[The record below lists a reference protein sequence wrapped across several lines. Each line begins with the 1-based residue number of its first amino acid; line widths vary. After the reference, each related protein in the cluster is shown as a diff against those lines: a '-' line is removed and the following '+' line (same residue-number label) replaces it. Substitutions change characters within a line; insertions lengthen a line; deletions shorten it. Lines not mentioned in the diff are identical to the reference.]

1 MTNEMKTAEK
11 IRQQYVEKEET
22 ELDKLKVLDKQI
34 KRPVKAFSYAFGTAG
49 SLVLGT
55 GMCLAMGVIGTMMGA
70 GIAIGCAGIAMVSAA
85 KPMHDKLLDKRK
97 KQYSDKVIELS
108 DSILNK

>member
-1 MTNEMKTAEK
+1 MTNEMNTAEK

-22 ELDKLKVLDKQI
+22 ELDKLKTLDKQI
-34 KRPVKAFSYAFGTAG
+34 KRPVKAFSYAFGAAG

-55 GMCLAMGVIGTMMGA
+55 GMCLAMGVIGTMVGA
-70 GIAIGCAGIAMVSAA
+70 GVAIGCAGIAMVSAA
-85 KPMHDKLLDKRK
+85 KPMHDKLLAKRK
-97 KQYSDKVIELS
+97 EKYSEKVLELT